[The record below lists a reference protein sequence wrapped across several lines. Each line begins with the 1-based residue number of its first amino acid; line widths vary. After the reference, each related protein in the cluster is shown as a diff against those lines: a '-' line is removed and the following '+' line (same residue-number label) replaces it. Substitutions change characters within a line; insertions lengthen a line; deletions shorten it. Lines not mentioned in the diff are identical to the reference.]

1 MGIVAVREAGD
12 EFIGAGQLA
21 GVNQFLVRGAGI
33 APAQIFLDGAGEQR
47 VLLQNHSHVVPE
59 DLQIVILYIYAAD
72 PDASLSRI
80 VQPGDQLHQRALG
93 GTDSAQYADGGA
105 AGDVQIH
112 VLQRGRLA
120 FCE

>member
-1 MGIVAVREAGD
+1 MNSSAP
-12 EFIGAGQLA
+12 GQLA

-80 VQPGDQLHQRALG
+80 VQPGISCTSVLLEEPIAPSMPTVEPLG
-93 GTDSAQYADGGA
+93 MCRSTSCSA
-105 AGDVQIH
+105 
-112 VLQRGRLA
+112 GRLA